1 MWVSQAVGGI
11 SLGVA
16 VGMRRQQAEEKG
28 KLPLVSRISL
38 SVVGHRRDLCECR
51 CYRRPSAGSVLD
63 PWCRGWDVDD
73 GRRRKGW
80 SLEVAATQPRDLI
93 LLNRTPK

>member
-38 SVVGHRRDLCECR
+38 GLMGRRQDLCEC
-51 CYRRPSAGSVLD
+51 RRPSAGSLGVA
-63 PWCRGWDVDD
+63 D
-73 GRRRKGW
+73 GTSTTGEGGRVGVGAWRLQRH
-80 SLEVAATQPRDLI
+80 SLERRSCLV
-93 LLNRTPK
+93 K